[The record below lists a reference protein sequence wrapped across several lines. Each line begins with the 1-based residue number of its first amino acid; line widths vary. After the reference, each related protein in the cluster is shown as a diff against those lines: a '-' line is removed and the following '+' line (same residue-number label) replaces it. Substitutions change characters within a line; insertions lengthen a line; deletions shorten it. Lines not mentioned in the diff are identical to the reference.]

1 MSDPAALPARFQK
14 LGLRQWRDI
23 VLHFPLRYEN
33 QSQLWTLKEVM
44 PGQFAQVQVRVL
56 GHRVIFR
63 PRRMLIVDVE
73 DDSGIG
79 LLRYIYFKEAQR
91 QTFSPGTKIRVLG
104 EARRSLAGTEFIHP
118 RIRMGWQT
126 PQEMKA
132 QPMLAVYP
140 TTAGLTQISL
150 RRAVDKALEEHLPKE
165 WLPDAFLKRHALM
178 PLPEAILQVHRPPA
192 NAETTGLLAKLAAFE
207 GAAWNRIRLDELLA
221 QQLAMRRSRQQR
233 SGQRALACRNMQL
246 TIALEK
252 ALPFQLTA
260 AQARVWREISLNLN
274 SDRPMQRLLQ
284 GDVGSGKTVIA
295 VLAAAQAVGSGLQV
309 AVMAPTEILATQLF
323 QKFSDGLGPL
333 GRSVMMLKG
342 GMPAAKRR
350 AALAAI
356 ASGEVAVVVGTHALI
371 QKGVAFHRLGLVV
384 VDEQHRF
391 GVGQR
396 LALRASA
403 SSDPS
408 DLTTAAAP
416 GARDLPHL
424 LGMSATPIPR
434 SLAMTYLADLDVS
447 VLDER
452 PPNRQRV
459 ITKLMSAHRREELL
473 LRVKEFIDQ
482 GGQAF
487 WVCPVIEQ
495 TEEEDEQALQAIDTA
510 EALLRPIFQ
519 SSLAVVHG
527 RLPADEK
534 AAVMAAFAAG
544 QKALLLATTV
554 IEVGVDVPKASLM
567 VIEHAER
574 FGLAQLHQL
583 RGRIGR
589 GAEQS
594 TCILLFDE
602 PLSEL
607 AKERLRIL
615 YETDDGFEIA
625 RRDLALRG
633 PGEFLG
639 LKQSGLPTLR
649 YSDFQRDAVW
659 VDLAISF
666 GAELADAAP
675 VPEKLAALGVTPAGL
690 EALVD
695 RWAFGKESFLAGG

>member
-333 GRSVMMLKG
+333 GGSVMMLKG

-408 DLTTAAAP
+408 DLTTAATP

>member
-1 MSDPAALPARFQK
+1 
-14 LGLRQWRDI
+14 
-23 VLHFPLRYEN
+23 
-33 QSQLWTLKEVM
+33 
-44 PGQFAQVQVRVL
+44 
-56 GHRVIFR
+56 
-63 PRRMLIVDVE
+63 
-73 DDSGIG
+73 
-79 LLRYIYFKEAQR
+79 
-91 QTFSPGTKIRVLG
+91 
-104 EARRSLAGTEFIHP
+104 
-118 RIRMGWQT
+118 
-126 PQEMKA
+126 
-132 QPMLAVYP
+132 
-140 TTAGLTQISL
+140 
-150 RRAVDKALEEHLPKE
+150 
-165 WLPDAFLKRHALM
+165 
-178 PLPEAILQVHRPPA
+178 
-192 NAETTGLLAKLAAFE
+192 
-207 GAAWNRIRLDELLA
+207 
-221 QQLAMRRSRQQR
+221 
-233 SGQRALACRNMQL
+233 
-246 TIALEK
+246 
-252 ALPFQLTA
+252 
-260 AQARVWREISLNLN
+260 
-274 SDRPMQRLLQ
+274 
-284 GDVGSGKTVIA
+284 
-295 VLAAAQAVGSGLQV
+295 
-309 AVMAPTEILATQLF
+309 
-323 QKFSDGLGPL
+323 
-333 GRSVMMLKG
+333 
-342 GMPAAKRR
+342 
-350 AALAAI
+350 
-356 ASGEVAVVVGTHALI
+356 
-371 QKGVAFHRLGLVV
+371 
-384 VDEQHRF
+384 
-391 GVGQR
+391 
-396 LALRASA
+396 
-403 SSDPS
+403 
-408 DLTTAAAP
+408 
-416 GARDLPHL
+416 
-424 LGMSATPIPR
+424 MSATPIPR

-452 PPNRQRV
+452 PPNRQKV